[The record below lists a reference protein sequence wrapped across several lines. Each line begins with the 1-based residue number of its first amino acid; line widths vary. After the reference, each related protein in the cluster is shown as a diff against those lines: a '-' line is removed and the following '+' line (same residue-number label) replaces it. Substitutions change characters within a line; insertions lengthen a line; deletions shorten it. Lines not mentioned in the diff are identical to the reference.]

1 MGPVLAVSIVVAAF
15 AVLAGA
21 SWRWGADTRVGRDW
35 EWPGE
40 ASASAPPE
48 SAAGRPRRIL
58 RSTKQFLAEQ
68 AELHERMALLNRP
81 WEEQFVHWAGDPSN
95 PRLHGSVP
103 PPRDGR
109 RRSVTRSGWCPGLA
123 RELHRHDRGADEARP
138 EPFRC

>member
-21 SWRWGADTRVGRDW
+21 SWRWGSDTRVGRDW
-35 EWPGE
+35 EWPTE
-40 ASASAPPE
+40 DPASALLE
-48 SAAGRPRRIL
+48 SAAGRSRRIL
-58 RSTKQFLAEQ
+58 GSTKNFLADQ